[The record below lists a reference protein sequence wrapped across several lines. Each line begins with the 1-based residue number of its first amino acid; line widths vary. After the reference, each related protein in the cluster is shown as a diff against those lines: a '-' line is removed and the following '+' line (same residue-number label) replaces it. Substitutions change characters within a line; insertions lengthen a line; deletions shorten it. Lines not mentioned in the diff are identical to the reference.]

1 MLWRGPYAHPES
13 HLGMACTLLHHPLT
27 LVAPFGSLLA
37 SFRSLTPP
45 PTSLPPPFFTQAHR
59 RALCGGAPLL
69 ALCLWADS
77 RVRLHRRRRLFLP
90 APPEGEAPVS
100 RLHPAAHQGVSRS
113 RDAVT
118 QSVGE
123 MVRKSQ

>member
-1 MLWRGPYAHPES
+1 ML
-13 HLGMACTLLHHPLT
+13 LGCTLLRYPLT
-27 LVAPFGSLLA
+27 LVASL
-37 SFRSLTPP
+37 
-45 PTSLPPPFFTQAHR
+45 TQAHR
-59 RALCGGAPLL
+59 RALCGGAPLV

-113 RDAVT
+113 RDAVGGRDGPEKT
-118 QSVGE
+118 E
-123 MVRKSQ
+123 

>member
-1 MLWRGPYAHPES
+1 M
-13 HLGMACTLLHHPLT
+13 
-27 LVAPFGSLLA
+27 VA
-37 SFRSLTPP
+37 
-45 PTSLPPPFFTQAHR
+45 FFNTQAHR

-113 RDAVT
+113 RDAVGGRDGPEKT
-118 QSVGE
+118 VKTERLASYLDY
-123 MVRKSQ
+123 RKAESR

>member
-1 MLWRGPYAHPES
+1 MLWRGSYAHPES

-27 LVAPFGSLLA
+27 LVA
-37 SFRSLTPP
+37 
-45 PTSLPPPFFTQAHR
+45 FFNTQAHR